1 MAYFT
6 PTRPGSVKSFGIITH
21 KRRLLHLSA
30 QGRSNI
36 GRDGNTAHT
45 TLGIKPMGSGVF
57 ARQLDKIQTTADPLL
72 ANPRQIAS
80 GIFHSDDPGQ
90 FCQFAHRLGA
100 HIDYRTRWDVIDDY
114 RQVAAVMK
122 RRKMRD
128 QSCLRRLVIIWRD
141 HKNRIGTRFLGALR
155 KTDGFECVVATRTRD
170 HRKATGSGAHNFFD
184 DFIVLVVG

>member
-1 MAYFT
+1 
-6 PTRPGSVKSFGIITH
+6 
-21 KRRLLHLSA
+21 
-30 QGRSNI
+30 
-36 GRDGNTAHT
+36 
-45 TLGIKPMGSGVF
+45 MGSGVF

-128 QSCLRRLVIIWRD
+128 QSCLRRLVIIGR
-141 HKNRIGTRFLGALR
+141 HHQRGICTNAFGVL
-155 KTDGFECVVATRTRD
+155 
-170 HRKATGSGAHNFFD
+170 HQAH
-184 DFIVLVVG
+184 